1 MTRGGATDFLVVGAG
16 IVGLTI
22 ARELRRR
29 FPGSRITVLEKEAR
43 LAVHGSG
50 RNSGVLHSGIYYPPG
65 SLKARMC
72 AQGASEMR
80 EFCEQRGLP
89 LLRIGKVLVP
99 VRPEDDPQL
108 DALAA
113 RAGPNGV
120 EAHLLDSAAL
130 AAEEP
135 LARSASGRAL
145 LVPITSVCSPV
156 QVIEALRGACMDER
170 IEIRL
175 GCVAWRFD
183 PGARRVDLQGGDS
196 LSFGLLVNAAGLHA
210 DRVAH
215 AFGVAPHLAILPFK
229 GIYWK
234 LDPASGLRPRR
245 LIYPVPDLRVP
256 FLGVHTT
263 TATDGSVYLGP
274 TAIPAFGRENYRG
287 VTGIRAGD
295 AVRILRAVAEQ
306 FWSDRD
312 GFRRLALQEAPKLA
326 KGSFS
331 RAVSVL
337 VPRIGARDLM
347 PCAKVGLRAQLYDF
361 AQRRL
366 VNDFVVERGF
376 SSVHVLNAISPAWT
390 CSFPFARHICDNH
403 IEIGSP

>member
-1 MTRGGATDFLVVGAG
+1 MTRGVTTDFLIVGAG
-16 IVGLTI
+16 IVGLSI

-29 FPGSRITVLEKEAR
+29 FPAASITVLEKEAR
-43 LAVHGSG
+43 LAEHGSG

-72 AQGASEMR
+72 AQGAAEMR

-99 VRPEDDPQL
+99 VRAEDDPQL

-120 EAHLLDSAAL
+120 QAHLLDSAEL
-130 AAEEP
+130 AADEP

-156 QVIEALRGACMDER
+156 QVMEALRGACADER

-175 GCVAWRFD
+175 GCVARRFD
-183 PGARRVDLQGGDS
+183 PGSRRVDLQGGES
-196 LSFGLLVNAAGLHA
+196 LSFGLLVNAAGLHS

-229 GIYWK
+229 GLYWK

-263 TATDGSVYLGP
+263 TATDGGVYLGP

-287 VTGIRAGD
+287 VSGVRVGD
-295 AVRILRAVAEQ
+295 AARIVRAVAEQ

-326 KGSFS
+326 KGGFA
-331 RAVSVL
+331 RAVCAL
-337 VPRIGARDLM
+337 VPRIGVHDLM

-361 AQRRL
+361 ATRRL
-366 VNDFVVERGF
+366 VNDFVVERGR

-390 CSFPFARHICDNH
+390 CAFPFARHICDNH
-403 IEIGSP
+403 IEISSP

>member
-1 MTRGGATDFLVVGAG
+1 VTRGGATDFLVVGAG
-16 IVGLTI
+16 IVGLSI

-29 FPGSRITVLEKEAR
+29 FPQARITVLEKEPR
-43 LAVHGSG
+43 LAAHGSG
-50 RNSGVLHSGIYYPPG
+50 RNSGVLHSGIYYTPG
-65 SLKARMC
+65 SMKARMC
-72 AQGASEMR
+72 AEGAAAMR
-80 EFCEQRGLP
+80 EFCDQRGLS

-99 VRPEDDPQL
+99 VRAEDDPQL

-120 EAHLLDSAAL
+120 QAHLLDSAAL

-135 LARSASGRAL
+135 LAHSASGRAL
-145 LVPITSVCSPV
+145 LVPITAVCSPV
-156 QVIEALRGACMDER
+156 QVMEALQRACDDER

-175 GCVAWRFD
+175 GCVAYRFD
-183 PGARRVDLQGGDS
+183 ADARRVDLQGGDS

-210 DRVAH
+210 DRIAH
-215 AFGVAPHLAILPFK
+215 AFGVARHLSILPFK
-229 GIYWK
+229 GLYWK

-287 VTGIRAGD
+287 VAGIRAGD
-295 AVRILRAVAEQ
+295 AARIVRAVAEQ
-306 FWSDRD
+306 FCSNRD
-312 GFRRLALQEAPKLA
+312 GFRRLALREASKLA
-326 KGSFS
+326 KARFAT
-331 RAVSVL
+331 AVSAM
-337 VPRIGARDLM
+337 VPRIGAGELI
-347 PCAKVGLRAQLYDF
+347 PCGRVGLRAQLYDF

-366 VNDFVVERGF
+366 VNDFVVERGP

-390 CSFPFARHICDNH
+390 CSFPFARYICDNH
-403 IEIGSP
+403 IEIGSS